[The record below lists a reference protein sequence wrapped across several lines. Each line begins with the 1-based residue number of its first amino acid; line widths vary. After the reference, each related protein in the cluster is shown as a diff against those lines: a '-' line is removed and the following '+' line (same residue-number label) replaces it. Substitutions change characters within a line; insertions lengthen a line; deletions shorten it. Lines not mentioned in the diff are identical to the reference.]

1 MNNTWHFYNPKFEYR
16 LMLEDFDS
24 PWVGHSNFA
33 YDLIA
38 NFKPSTIVELGTFKG
53 TSLFSFAQAVK
64 DFDLNTTV
72 YAIDSWKGDEHS
84 GFYGE
89 EIYQSVVEITRKF
102 YAKQR
107 IRLVRKYFDE
117 AVDDFENESI
127 DILHIDGLHTYDAV
141 KNDFSKWFPKVKPT
155 GIIIFHDILVADF
168 GVWKLWEEI
177 KNNYKDRY
185 NFIEF
190 VHNYGLGVMFPK
202 QDNLLTNIESSTFVK
217 IYEIKHDIEYIKQSE
232 KNNTEELELIIN
244 QLKSQIQEQ
253 YEYIKYLEHIK
264 NKFFDLPKNIFFKI
278 LNKLKLIR

>member
-1 MNNTWHFYNPKFEYR
+1 
-16 LMLEDFDS
+16 MLEDFDS